1 MRKFV
6 SKIKWS
12 LLGMFLPALT
22 LAQIGTTPRI
32 STVPSDLES
41 TIQGIINTV
50 IGIVGLIAIVVIVI
64 GGVKLI
70 ISGGDE
76 ESRKSGTQ
84 YITYGIIGLVV
95 VILAYAIVSF
105 IITRIR

>member
-1 MRKFV
+1 MRKFI

-22 LAQIGTTPRI
+22 LAQIGSVPRI

-41 TIQGIINTV
+41 TISGIINTV
-50 IGIVGLIAIVVIVI
+50 ISIVGLIAIVVIVI
-64 GGVKLI
+64 GGIKI
-70 ISGGDE
+70 ITSGGDE
-76 ESRKSGTQ
+76 DAKKGGTNF
-84 YITYGIIGLVV
+84 ITYGIIGLVV
-95 VILAYAIVSF
+95 VILAYAIVNF